1 MAGLLQSA
9 VVLSVLRVEPARLPV
24 GVGESRTRCD
34 GRNPTRLG
42 WKVGGEMSR
51 KSIDHALL
59 MALGLSAESAEIV
72 MDEIDLLRAALL
84 SEHEHL
90 EQMTMAANQLH
101 KELAEAPAVAGMWSL
116 VAWPRTTGEGEEYLA
131 LPGSYET
138 RAGAELA
145 AEMAAR
151 IQKRTVMVV
160 KRL

>member
-1 MAGLLQSA
+1 MSDRRTEEEVLLDQLDEATAANLRWAAKSAAQS
-9 VVLSVLRVEPARLPV
+9 
-24 GVGESRTRCD
+24 
-34 GRNPTRLG
+34 
-42 WKVGGEMSR
+42 K
-51 KSIDHALL
+51 
-59 MALGLSAESAEIV
+59 EI
-72 MDEIDLLRAALL
+72 ETLRAALKL
-84 SEHEHL
+84 EAECM

-101 KELAEAPAVAGMWSL
+101 KELYEDGEPCPLCADRSQRDKDHCSLCSGTGCVNNGAVVTGLWAL

-131 LPGSYET
+131 LPGQYET